1 MRSFQTSH
9 HLSRPSNLPLSYET
23 LPSHFSLADNMLA
36 GAFAGIAVRKTLGL
50 CSGKFEAKSS
60 LGAYCYVPCGS
71 FEGEKLRQPQRGPH
85 AQSAQTRLQVIN
97 PSPGGIYTSLTNAVS
112 TITKIEGTAS
122 LWRGISSVIVGAGM

>member
-1 MRSFQTSH
+1 MRFFQTSH
-9 HLSRPSNLPLSYET
+9 LLSRPSNFPLSYET

-36 GAFAGIAVRKTLGL
+36 GAFAGIAVRLL
-50 CSGKFEAKSS
+50 VFLSGKFEAKLS

-71 FEGEKLRQPQRGPH
+71 FEGEKLRKPQWGLH